1 MRMADLSSFPPGAD
15 LDADV
20 VIVGGGPAAYAVA
33 SGLKGVS
40 LDVLI
45 LESGLGEQSPP
56 HEALN
61 TVISV
66 GEPAGAERLAR
77 RNAFHGGGMPDWPA
91 AQQGFGVRRRGLG
104 GSSEVWSGKSAA
116 FDESDFEARAWVKHS
131 GWPFS
136 KAHLQPFIDRAA
148 EMLNLGPNH
157 YDDELWE
164 AIGASPPEPRL
175 DPEVLRSFFWQ
186 FARARHDRM
195 DFVRFKRAFATLEA
209 PNLRIVLNATV
220 RSLVPAASGASV
232 QALEAVAIGGGVYQV
247 RAKMF
252 VIAAGAIE
260 TPRLLLNSSRLTGH
274 PFGNAHDQVGRFLMD
289 HPSAT
294 IGSFRLADCAA
305 INRRFGFYGVS
316 HHGQTHMYQ
325 HGLALSP
332 ALQAREGL
340 LNCAAFMMERRA
352 PDDPWG
358 ALKRLIRRQSAQPF
372 ADGLAVAMGSSLVL
386 RGAASRLVT
395 SRAWPDRL
403 NRRLI
408 DLLIR
413 RAPNTVVREYRDR
426 GLPHKLTG
434 IDIDAITEQR
444 PDPQSRVALSET
456 LDPLGVPVARVDW
469 RIDDQASRS
478 LIRIGQLIKQQF
490 ASAGL
495 PQPVLAAWVVNES
508 PADAA
513 IIDMAHTAGTTRMG
527 TGLTES
533 VVDPNSA
540 VHGLDNL
547 YLAGASVFPT
557 VGHANPTLMILA
569 MSIRL
574 ADHLRERL
582 RARERPS
589 RLGHD
594 AAEAIGS

>member
-33 SGLKGVS
+33 SGLKGLP

-45 LESGLGEQSPP
+45 LESGLGEHSPP

-61 TVISV
+61 GVISV
-66 GEPAGAERLAR
+66 GEPAGPDRIAR
-77 RNAFHGGGMPDWPA
+77 RIAFHGGGMPDWPA

-116 FDESDFEARAWVKHS
+116 FDESDFEPRAWVKHS

-164 AIGASPPEPRL
+164 AIGAATPEPRL
-175 DPEVLRSFFWQ
+175 DPEVLRSFLWQ

-195 DFVRFKRAFATLEA
+195 DFVRFKRAFNMLEA
-209 PNLRIVLNATV
+209 PNVRIVLNATV
-220 RSLVPAASGASV
+220 RRLCPTASGASV
-232 QALEAVAIGGGVYQV
+232 QELEAVAIDGTARCV
-247 RAKMF
+247 RARIF

-260 TPRLLLNSSRLTGH
+260 TPRLLLNSGRLTDH
-274 PFGNAHDQVGRFLMD
+274 PFGNGNDLVGRFLMD

-294 IGSFRLADCAA
+294 IGTFKLADCAA
-305 INRRFGFYGVS
+305 INRRFGFYGVG
-316 HHGQTHMYQ
+316 HQGQTHMYQ

-340 LNCAAFMMERRA
+340 LNCAAFMMEQRA

-358 ALKRLIRRQSAQPF
+358 ALKRLMRRQSDRPF
-372 ADGLAVAMGSSLVL
+372 ADGLAVAMGSGLVL
-386 RGAASRLVT
+386 RGLASRLLADGGWT
-395 SRAWPDRL
+395 SWL
-403 NRRLI
+403 NQKVV
-408 DLLIR
+408 DLLIQ
-413 RAPNTVVREYRDR
+413 RAPNTVVREFRDR

-444 PDPQSRVALSET
+444 PDPLSRLTLSEQF
-456 LDPLGVPVARVDW
+456 DPLGVPVARIDW
-469 RIDDQASRS
+469 RIDEQATRS
-478 LIRIGQLIKQQF
+478 LIRVGQLIDQQF
-490 ASAGL
+490 GRAGL
-495 PQPVLAAWVVNES
+495 PKPVLAPWVVNES
-508 PADAA
+508 PADAD

-527 TGLTES
+527 NGPADS
-533 VVDPNSA
+533 VVDPDGA

-574 ADHLRERL
+574 ADHLRD
-582 RARERPS
+582 
-589 RLGHD
+589 RLGR
-594 AAEAIGS
+594 SS